1 LKQSFPTSL
10 DVSKR
15 FLVVN
20 ATCPQCETRYS
31 LYFPSFTH
39 LWLVLSF
46 TPGEQ
51 AALGKNQRIAAIIHR
66 NVRRTP
72 DCPVSLSRPR
82 QRSAAQS
89 TGDAWTSPTV
99 TRPHRTV
106 RCATSTVAAM
116 VVFARKGRKSH
127 MFTLRWCTGLSGAPT
142 DRRQL
147 LPSKWS
153 SNGS

>member
-1 LKQSFPTSL
+1 LKQSFATSL

-20 ATCPQCETRYS
+20 ATCPRCETKYS

-66 NVRRTP
+66 TVRRTP
-72 DCPVSLSRPR
+72 DCPVSQSCPC

-89 TGDAWTSPTV
+89 TGDAWTSPMV
-99 TRPHRTV
+99 TKPHRIV
-106 RCATSTVAAM
+106 RCAMSTVAAM
-116 VVFARKGRKSH
+116 VGFTRKGRKSH
-127 MFTLRWCTGLSGAPT
+127 MFTVRWCTRLSGAPM
-142 DRRQL
+142 DRRKL

-153 SNGS
+153 SNDS